1 MSIALIAGL
10 AVLLLIVAIAV
21 SQRRGPRV
29 TQSETRRE
37 KEDRKDVDDA

>member
-29 TQSETRRE
+29 TQIETRRE
-37 KEDRKDVDDA
+37 KDEGEKGE